1 MIFYF
6 LIGLNVATL
15 FTIAI
20 LSNFKMKNFLKL
32 GKIYVS
38 RFDKNQQEKIS
49 RTKIMQKKVK
59 FSAKK
64 RFFSEKKSKVIFREE
79 KK

>member
-6 LIGLNVATL
+6 LIGLNVGTL

-20 LSNFKMKNFLKL
+20 LSNFKMKKFLKL

-38 RFDKNQQEKIS
+38 RFDKN
-49 RTKIMQKKVK
+49 
-59 FSAKK
+59 
-64 RFFSEKKSKVIFREE
+64 
-79 KK
+79 